1 MSFKATLAHTW
12 QDIQE
17 TGRSATEALQLVQQG
32 LQQGDLDS
40 LLQSDLKKEP
50 FRRLVR

>member
-1 MSFKATLAHTW
+1 LAHTEE
-12 QDIQE
+12 DIRQ
-17 TGRSATEALQLVQQG
+17 TAVTATEVLSLIKTG
-32 LQQGDLDS
+32 LDKGTIDD